1 MNPERIRQFFQ
12 DYHEVLL
19 HVSDLEGALRTS
31 CDWETWCCTLKD
43 RAQYFQ
49 RIYQKTSSQLKT
61 ARELFSAPKPP
72 LDNDTWEQLRTS
84 MMLSYRSQT
93 HDLALILELAKVL
106 EIHYASSDN
115 LEAQTDVSLCLGYT
129 NLEFSRILRQPFG
142 ARSVQAYRKIVSL
155 WPRYGE
161 INSHAIHQS
170 IVVSFANL
178 VTVGLVLGLVPLE
191 EAYQLWE
198 DMKTLQS
205 SPAFTALR
213 ETEADVCNLLDMFI
227 DRFETDAYALANSYD
242 KTSESP
248 RPIAPDLMNRVVEM
262 TRQHYASLPVK
273 KVCTPDMY
281 QVVVSQCD
289 FEFETG
295 KRTGDSCWREL
306 HDFYMSTRDEVAKV
320 PEADIRE
327 IDVISYYVT
336 CLASLIAFLTE
347 TSMPHE
353 EKQVYFRQYQADIRA
368 FIADYDTRTG
378 HSYTLNSALEELA
391 FLPDSYKLFE
401 SSEEKIDYVFRLVI
415 VRHCTTLLHSLMVS
429 VFAQTILGALIDEQ
443 PTLLVGYHDLHDVAD
458 VQAHREELL
467 QFARNAALLHDVGK
481 NAMLSIIETQHRPLT
496 DAEFGIIRAHP
507 SRGAEYLSIDPDFKR
522 FSDITRGHHKFYN
535 GQGGYPNDFDN
546 TKSPERLMIDIITLC
561 DCLDAA
567 TDQYGRNYQQ
577 AKTVDEVL
585 EEFQQ
590 GAGVRYNPDLV
601 ALLSNSPHLL
611 QSLRDIAGPERLH
624 IYYETYKKYFI

>member
-1 MNPERIRQFFQ
+1 MDPERIRQFFS
-12 DYHEVLL
+12 DYHDILL
-19 HVSDLEGALRTS
+19 HVNDLEESLRSS
-31 CDWETWCCTLKD
+31 CDWDTWCCTLKD

-49 RIYQKTSSQLKT
+49 RVHMQTSKQLKV
-61 ARELFSAPKPP
+61 ARELFSAPTPT
-72 LDNDTWEQLRTS
+72 LDDDTWEQLHTS
-84 MMLSYRSQT
+84 MMASYRSQT
-93 HDLALILELAKVL
+93 HDLALIMELAKHL
-106 EIHYASSDN
+106 DAHYASSDN
-115 LEAQTDVSLCLGYT
+115 LEAQTDATLCLGYT

-142 ARSVQAYRKIVSL
+142 SRSVQAYRKIVSL

-161 INSHAIHQS
+161 IKSRAIHQS

-178 VTVGLVLGLVPLE
+178 VTVGLVLGLVPLK

-198 DMKTLQS
+198 NMKTLQAS
-205 SPAFTALR
+205 SAFTDLR
-213 ETEADVCNLLDMFI
+213 ETESDVCNLLDLFI
-227 DRFETDAYALANSYD
+227 ERFETDAYALANSYD
-242 KTSESP
+242 RTSETP
-248 RPIAPDLMNRVVEM
+248 RNVPSELMNRVVEM

-273 KVCTPDMY
+273 KVRTPDMF

-295 KRTGDSCWREL
+295 NRTGDSCWREL
-306 HDFYMSTRDEVAKV
+306 HDFYMRTRDEVAKV

-347 TSMPHE
+347 TSMPRE
-353 EKQVYFRQYQADIRA
+353 EKQVYFRQYQEDIRA

-378 HSYTLNSALEELA
+378 HSYTLNNALEELA

-401 SSEEKIDYVFRLVI
+401 TSEEKIDYVFRLVI

-429 VFAQTILGALIDEQ
+429 VFAQTILGALIDGE
-443 PTLLVGYHDLHDVAD
+443 PELLVGYHDLQDMAD
-458 VQAHREELL
+458 VQAHRTELL

-496 DAEFGIIRAHP
+496 DAEIGIIRAHP

-535 GQGGYPNDFDN
+535 GKGGYPEDFDN
-546 TKSPERLMIDIITLC
+546 TLSPERLMIDIITLC

-590 GAGVRYNPDLV
+590 GAGEWYNPDLV
-601 ALLSNSPHLL
+601 AFLSNSPELL
-611 QSLRDIAGPERLH
+611 QDLRNISGPERLH
-624 IYYETYKKYFI
+624 IYYETYKKYFS